1 MNTTE
6 EWDSSGGARWDP
18 EKERECGQA
27 LLRVFSHHSH
37 SGAFHTARVAHSYPQ
52 STAGLREALGQ
63 AVEVSCFLNVG
74 STECQ
79 RGAVFRKVVRSSLS
93 GDQQCVE
100 FTLPV
105 NICLLRG

>member
-1 MNTTE
+1 MGEPGGTLKRSESVDRPFSGSSPTTPTL
-6 EWDSSGGARWDP
+6 GPFTRPGLLTP
-18 EKERECGQA
+18 THKA
-27 LLRVFSHHSH
+27 LL
-37 SGAFHTARVAHSYPQ
+37 A
-52 STAGLREALGQ
+52 LREALGQ

-100 FTLPV
+100 FTLTV